1 MCDNEQCNLMPIHNN
16 MFYSS
21 RFTVRHHNV
30 MVCHLLLGRI
40 DLYIYNSPKFSAG
53 GGRILRLNWTYW
65 QKQRHSGG
73 TFQGSNTFSSIY
85 IYESVRHCLV
95 VEGLGRFRTLLAD
108 MCGIR

>member
-53 GGRILRLNWTYW
+53 GADFAPQLD
-65 QKQRHSGG
+65 
-73 TFQGSNTFSSIY
+73 
-85 IYESVRHCLV
+85 
-95 VEGLGRFRTLLAD
+95 LLAKAAP
-108 MCGIR
+108 